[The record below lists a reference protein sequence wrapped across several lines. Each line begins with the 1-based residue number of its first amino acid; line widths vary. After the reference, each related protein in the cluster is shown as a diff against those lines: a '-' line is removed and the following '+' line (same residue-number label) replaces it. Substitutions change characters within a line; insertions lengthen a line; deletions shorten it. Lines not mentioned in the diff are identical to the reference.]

1 MFVKVKQSGA
11 LTTIQDAGRYGFQGQ
26 GIPVSGAMDP
36 LAMKMANILV
46 GNEENHPVIECIGI
60 GPVLAFSDSV
70 YFAVSGGNFKMQLN
84 DRDILINHVYKAD
97 KDDILKIAYS
107 ASHRSCVI
115 ALAADFDL
123 DPVYGSYATDIK
135 SGIGPYEGRKFKS
148 GDVIP
153 LKNVKDKLPHEKI
166 RIMEDYPP
174 KETVMKI
181 RVIPGP
187 NEDSFTEEGIKT
199 FYQSIYTV
207 SPKSDKMGFRLD
219 GETIETRGSNDI
231 LSAGIADGSI
241 QITSQQPIL
250 MMKDHAATGGY
261 PLIATVIRADFP
273 KASQLMPG
281 DQIQFQMI
289 SIEDAQ
295 DALKKQNAY
304 LEEKKKEF
312 EKKGILGIFRR

>member
-36 LAMKMANILV
+36 LAMKIANILV

-60 GPVLAFSDSV
+60 GPVLEFSDSV

-84 DRDILINHVYKAD
+84 NEDIQINHLYMAKKNDV
-97 KDDILKIAYS
+97 LKITYS

-115 ALAADFDL
+115 AFAADFDL
-123 DPVYGSYATDIK
+123 TPVYGSYATDIK
-135 SGIGPYEGRKFKS
+135 SHIGPYEGRKFKS
-148 GDVIP
+148 GDVIT
-153 LKNVKDKLPHEKI
+153 LKNVKAKLPNEKK
-166 RIMEDYPP
+166 RITEGYPA
-174 KETVMKI
+174 KETITKI

-187 NEDSFTEEGIKT
+187 NEDLFTDDGIKT
-199 FYQSIYTV
+199 FYQSIYTI

-219 GETIETRGSNDI
+219 GETVETTGSHDI

-261 PLIATVIRADFP
+261 PVIATVIHADFP
-273 KASQLMPG
+273 EASQLMPG
-281 DQIQFQMI
+281 DRIQFQMV
-289 SIEDAQ
+289 SIEEAT

>member
-11 LTTIQDAGRYGFQGQ
+11 LTTMQDAGRYGFQGQ

-60 GPVLAFSDSV
+60 GPVLEFSDSV

-84 DRDILINHVYKAD
+84 DEEIQINHLYKAMQGD
-97 KDDILKIAYS
+97 VLKITYS
-107 ASHRSCVI
+107 ASYRSCVI
-115 ALAADFDL
+115 AFAADFDL
-123 DPVYGSYATDIK
+123 HPVYGSYATDIK

-148 GDVIP
+148 GDVIT
-153 LKNVKDKLPHEKI
+153 LKNVKTKLPNEKK
-166 RIMEDYPP
+166 RILEDYPP
-174 KETVMKI
+174 KEAVTKI

-187 NEDSFTEEGIKT
+187 NEDAFTEEGIKT

-219 GETIETRGSNDI
+219 GETIETTGSNDI

-261 PLIATVIRADFP
+261 PLIATVIRADFS
-273 KASQLMPG
+273 KASKLMPG
-281 DQIQFQMI
+281 DQIQFEMV

-295 DALKKQNAY
+295 DAW
-304 LEEKKKEF
+304 
-312 EKKGILGIFRR
+312 R

>member
-11 LTTIQDAGRYGFQGQ
+11 VTTIQDTGRYGFQGQ

-60 GPVLAFSDSV
+60 GPVLEFSDSV

-84 DRDILINHVYKAD
+84 DEAIQINHLYLAK
-97 KDDILKIAYS
+97 KDDVLKITYS
-107 ASHRSCVI
+107 ASHRSCII
-115 ALAADFDL
+115 AFAADFDL
-123 DPVYGSYATDIK
+123 APVYGSYATDIK
-135 SGIGPYEGRKFKS
+135 SRIGPYEGRKFKS
-148 GDVIP
+148 GDITT
-153 LKNVKDKLPHEKI
+153 LKNVKTKLPNEKK
-166 RIMEDYPP
+166 RIMEDYPA
-174 KETVMKI
+174 KEAVTKI

-187 NEDSFTEEGIKT
+187 NEDLFTDDGIKI
-199 FYQSIYTV
+199 FYQSIYTI

-219 GETIETRGSNDI
+219 GETVETTGSHDI

-261 PLIATVIRADFP
+261 PVIATVIRADFP

-281 DQIQFQMI
+281 DQIQFQMV
-289 SIEDAQ
+289 SIEEAA
-295 DALKKQNAY
+295 DALKKQNQY
-304 LEEKKKEF
+304 LEEKKKVF
-312 EKKGILGIFRR
+312 EKKGIFGRFRR